1 MGDIM
6 QLSAGHSVLS
16 TLYWFG
22 RIVSERKLAVQLT
35 RVLGLNG
42 GRHTTGDWR
51 GKPDEEIVASG

>member
-1 MGDIM
+1 M